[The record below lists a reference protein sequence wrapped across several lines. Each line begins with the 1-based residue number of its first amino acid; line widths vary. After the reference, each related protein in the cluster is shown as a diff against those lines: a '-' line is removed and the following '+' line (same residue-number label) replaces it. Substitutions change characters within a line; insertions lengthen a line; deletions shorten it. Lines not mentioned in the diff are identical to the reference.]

1 MIMKREELQ
10 RIAEIDTILDEL
22 RKQDVNE
29 QTEEREGLGDVVEST
44 LNRFGITEE
53 RFKDWFN
60 LESCKCD
67 ARKKFLNKVKLW
79 RK

>member
-1 MIMKREELQ
+1 MMKKEELQ
-10 RIAEIDTILDEL
+10 RIAEMDTIFAEL

-60 LESCKCD
+60 LESCECG